1 MCCSAQCSRA
11 IETTINI
18 CDTDSKFINVTALVG
33 VSAASHKEMDVSF
46 IPRQA
51 ETLLS
56 KFMAIKSRLVTW
68 HFGNYGEQSFS
79 IPSMTKST

>member
-1 MCCSAQCSRA
+1 MCCSVQCSRA

-18 CDTDSKFINVTALVG
+18 CDTDSKLINVTASVG
-33 VSAASHKEMDVSF
+33 ASAASHEEMGVSF
-46 IPRQA
+46 VPRQV

-68 HFGNYGEQSFS
+68 HFGNYGEQSFP
-79 IPSMTKST
+79 IPSMSKST